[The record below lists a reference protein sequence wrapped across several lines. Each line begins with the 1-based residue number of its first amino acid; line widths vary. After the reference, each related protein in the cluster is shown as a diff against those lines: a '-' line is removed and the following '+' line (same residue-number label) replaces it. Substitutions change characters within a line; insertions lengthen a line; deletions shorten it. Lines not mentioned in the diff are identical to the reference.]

1 MKNFW
6 KNTMGKL
13 RRESEMSKFVIEC
26 PDCGSYVEVGTGLF
40 AKKKVKCTCGHII
53 NANTDKMTSKVCP
66 HCGNTV
72 IYDQSKGESAVCP
85 VCHEKINTSAD
96 KSALVKLTCP
106 SCACEVMVDKN
117 ATDYTCTLCGTT
129 FDVQRRI
136 AQEDVKNKGLV
147 SVIKWEANN
156 EIFVWKHP
164 IEDFNLGSQ
173 LIVHQTQEAL
183 FFRDGRALDLFGAGR
198 YTLQTQNIPLLE
210 NIYKLPINTDN
221 ALHTEIYFIN
231 KTVQTGIKWGTP
243 SRVRIIEPSSNV
255 PIEIGARGSF
265 NLEVADSRK
274 LILRIVGTASS
285 FAQSDVN
292 DDGEAYSV
300 DYMRGKFADLIAMN
314 VTSLLARVITENKLN
329 VLTIDTMKPEISR
342 ILGKAVND
350 GLMEYGLRIPEGQF
364 YVTDI
369 MTPDDD
375 PNYIRLKNQYV
386 SASLDIRDEQIEKA
400 RVEASGE
407 RIMAEKTV
415 EAKVD
420 IFEAQAAA
428 ASAKISAQGMAD
440 SAKIMAS
447 GTSDSTVILAEGE
460 AERIKLEGRAEAD
473 AYRAQAMAEAEEM
486 KEKGYTYQDETKR
499 QIGLE
504 AMQNGLPGTGS
515 GNSGGGANIGGA
527 VGDVVGLGV
536 TLGAVGGIVNMTKD
550 IIDPIISDTKA
561 VGSKVSDAVTNTV
574 SDSWSCSCG
583 KSGITSKFCP
593 ECGAA
598 KPAPVVGW
606 NCTCGQKNITSNFC
620 PECGSKKPEAPS
632 TWVCPNCGK
641 TGIETKFC
649 PECGHKREG

>member
-1 MKNFW
+1 MAKY
-6 KNTMGKL
+6 
-13 RRESEMSKFVIEC
+13 VIEC

-40 AKKKVKCTCGHII
+40 AKKKVKCTCGHVI
-53 NANTDKMTSKVCP
+53 NTTTDKMTSKVCP

-85 VCHEKINTSAD
+85 VCHEKINTNAD

-117 ATDYTCTLCGTT
+117 ATNYTCTLCGTT

-156 EIFVWKHP
+156 DIFVWKHP

-210 NIYKLPINTDN
+210 NIYKLPVNTDN

-243 SRVRIIEPSSNV
+243 SRVRIIEPSSNI

-274 LILRIVGTASS
+274 LILRLVGTASS

-300 DYMRGKFADLIAMN
+300 EYMRGKFADLIAMN

-342 ILGKAVND
+342 ILGIAINA
-350 GLMEYGLRIPEGQF
+350 GLLEYGLQIPEGQF
-364 YVTDI
+364 YVTDV

-400 RVEASGE
+400 RIEAAEG

-415 EAKVD
+415 EAKVN
-420 IFEAQAAA
+420 IFDAQAAA

-440 SAKIMAS
+440 S
-447 GTSDSTVILAEGE
+447 TVILAQGG
-460 AERIKLEGRAEAD
+460 AESIVLEGKAQAD

-504 AMQNGLPGTGS
+504 AMQNGLPGTG
-515 GNSGGGANIGGA
+515 NAGGSNGSIGGA

-550 IIDPIISDTKA
+550 IINPIL
-561 VGSKVSDAVTNTV
+561 SDATATGTNVGTAVANTV
-574 SDSWSCSCG
+574 SDAWTCACG
-583 KSGITSKFCP
+583 KQGITSKFCP
-593 ECGAA
+593 ECGSP
-598 KPAPVVGW
+598 KPIPVVGW
-606 NCTCGQKNITSNFC
+606 NCSCGQTNITS
-620 PECGSKKPEAPS
+620 
-632 TWVCPNCGK
+632 
-641 TGIETKFC
+641 KFC
-649 PECGHKREG
+649 PECGAKKPEAPATWNCSCGCKGIASKFCPECGNKREG

>member
-1 MKNFW
+1 MAKY
-6 KNTMGKL
+6 
-13 RRESEMSKFVIEC
+13 VIKC

-53 NANTDKMTSKVCP
+53 NASTDKMTSKVCP

-72 IYDQSKGESAVCP
+72 IYDQSKGESAICP

-106 SCACEVMVDKN
+106 SCACEVMVDNN
-117 ATDYTCTLCGTT
+117 ATEYTCTLCGTT

-156 EIFVWKHP
+156 DIFVWKHP

-183 FFRDGRALDLFGAGR
+183 FFRDGKALDLFGAGR

-243 SRVRIIEPSSNV
+243 SRVRIIEPSSNI

-265 NLEVADSRK
+265 NLVVADSRK
-274 LILRIVGTASS
+274 LILRLVGTASS

-292 DDGEAYSV
+292 DGGEAYSV
-300 DYMRGKFADLIAMN
+300 EYMRGKFADLIAMN

-342 ILGKAVND
+342 ILGNAINT
-350 GLMEYGLRIPEGQF
+350 GLMEYGLQIPEGQF
-364 YVTDI
+364 YVTDV

-375 PNYIRLKNQYV
+375 PTYIRLKNQYV

-400 RVEASGE
+400 RIEASEG

-415 EAKVD
+415 EAKVK
-420 IFEAQAAA
+420 IFDAQAAA
-428 ASAKISAQGMAD
+428 AAAKISAQGMAD
-440 SAKIMAS
+440 SS
-447 GTSDSTVILAEGE
+447 VILAEGT
-460 AERIKLEGRAEAD
+460 AEGIVLEGKAEAD

-486 KEKGYTYQDETKR
+486 KAKGYTYQDESKR

-504 AMQNGLPGTGS
+504 AMQNGLPGTG
-515 GNSGGGANIGGA
+515 NAGGGNGGVGGA
-527 VGDVVGLGV
+527 VSDVVGFGV

-550 IIDPIISDTKA
+550 IINPILSDVTATGTSVGNA
-561 VGSKVSDAVTNTV
+561 VANTV
-574 SDSWSCSCG
+574 SDTWNCACG
-583 KSGITSKFCP
+583 KQDITSKFCP
-593 ECGAA
+593 ECGAP

-606 NCTCGQKNITSNFC
+606 NCACGQTNITS
-620 PECGSKKPEAPS
+620 
-632 TWVCPNCGK
+632 
-641 TGIETKFC
+641 KFC
-649 PECGHKREG
+649 PECGAKKPEDPTTWDCSCGCKGIASKFCPECGNKREG

>member
-1 MKNFW
+1 
-6 KNTMGKL
+6 
-13 RRESEMSKFVIEC
+13 MSKYVIEC

-40 AKKKVKCTCGHII
+40 AKKKVKCSCGHVID
-53 NANTDKMTSKVCP
+53 ANKDKMTSKICP

-85 VCHEKINTSAD
+85 VCHEKINTSAS

-117 ATDYTCTLCGTT
+117 ATEYTCTLCGTT

-156 EIFVWKHP
+156 DIFVWKHP

-210 NIYKLPINTDN
+210 NIYKLPINMDN

-243 SRVRIIEPSSNV
+243 SRVRIIEPSSNI

-274 LILRIVGTASS
+274 LILRLVGTASS
-285 FAQSDVN
+285 FAQSDIN

-300 DYMRGKFADLIAMN
+300 EYMRGKFADLIAMN
-314 VTSLLARVITENKLN
+314 VTSLLARIITENKLN

-342 ILGKAVND
+342 ILGNAINA
-350 GLMEYGLRIPEGQF
+350 GLTEYGLQIPEGQF
-364 YVTDI
+364 YVTDV

-375 PNYIRLKNQYV
+375 PNYIRLKNQYI

-400 RVEASGE
+400 KIDASGE
-407 RIMAEKTV
+407 RIMAEKAV
-415 EAKVD
+415 EAKVN
-420 IFEAQAAA
+420 IFDAQAAV

-440 SAKIMAS
+440 SS
-447 GTSDSTVILAEGE
+447 VILAQGGAEG
-460 AERIKLEGRAEAD
+460 IVLEGKAQAD

-486 KEKGYTYQDETKR
+486 KAKGYTYQDETKR
-499 QIGLE
+499 QVGLE
-504 AMQNGLPGTGS
+504 AMQNGLPGTG
-515 GNSGGGANIGGA
+515 NASGGGNGGGMI
-527 VGDVVGLGV
+527 GDVVGLGV
-536 TLGAVGGIVNMTKD
+536 TLGAVSGIVNMTKD
-550 IIDPIISDTKA
+550 IINPIISDSTA
-561 VGSKVSDAVTNTV
+561 VGTQAANVVANTV
-574 SDSWSCSCG
+574 SDDWTCTCG
-583 KSGITSKFCP
+583 QTNIVSKFCPECGAKKPIPVVGWNCACGQTNIISKFCPECGAKKPEAPAAWDCKCGCKGITSKFCP
-593 ECGAA
+593 ECGD
-598 KPAPVVGW
+598 
-606 NCTCGQKNITSNFC
+606 
-620 PECGSKKPEAPS
+620 
-632 TWVCPNCGK
+632 
-641 TGIETKFC
+641 
-649 PECGHKREG
+649 KREG

>member
-1 MKNFW
+1 MAKY
-6 KNTMGKL
+6 
-13 RRESEMSKFVIEC
+13 VIEC
-26 PDCGSYVEVGTGLF
+26 PDCGSYVEIGTGLF
-40 AKKKVKCTCGHII
+40 AKKKVKCACGHVI

-106 SCACEVMVDKN
+106 SCACEVSVDKN
-117 ATDYTCTLCGTT
+117 ATNFTCTLCGTT

-156 EIFVWKHP
+156 DIFVWKHP

-210 NIYKLPINTDN
+210 NIYKLPINSDN

-243 SRVRIIEPSSNV
+243 SRVRIIEPSSNI

-274 LILRIVGTASS
+274 LILRLVGTASS

-292 DDGEAYSV
+292 DGGEAYSV
-300 DYMRGKFADLIAMN
+300 EYMRGKFADLIAMN

-342 ILGKAVND
+342 ILGNAINA
-350 GLMEYGLRIPEGQF
+350 GLMEYGLQIPDGQF
-364 YVTDI
+364 YVTDV

-400 RVEASGE
+400 RIEAAEG
-407 RIMAEKTV
+407 RIMAERTV
-415 EAKVD
+415 AAKVN
-420 IFEAQAAA
+420 IFDAQAAA

-440 SAKIMAS
+440 AS
-447 GTSDSTVILAEGE
+447 VILAQGGAEG
-460 AERIKLEGRAEAD
+460 IVLEGKAQAD

-486 KEKGYTYQDETKR
+486 KAKGYTYQDETKR
-499 QIGLE
+499 QVGLE
-504 AMQNGLPGTGS
+504 AMQNGLPGTGNS
-515 GNSGGGANIGGA
+515 GSGGNSGSMI
-527 VGDVVGLGV
+527 GDVVGLGV

-550 IIDPIISDTKA
+550 IINPILSDATA
-561 VGSKVSDAVTNTV
+561 VGAQTGNAVSNTV
-574 SDSWSCSCG
+574 TDGWTCACGQTNITSKFCPECGTAKPAPVIGWNCSCG
-583 KSGITSKFCP
+583 QTNITSKFCP
-593 ECGAA
+593 ECGA
-598 KPAPVVGW
+598 
-606 NCTCGQKNITSNFC
+606 
-620 PECGSKKPEAPS
+620 KKPEMPA
-632 TWVCPNCGK
+632 TWDCACGCK
-641 TGIETKFC
+641 GIASKFC
-649 PECGHKREG
+649 PECGTKREG

>member
-1 MKNFW
+1 
-6 KNTMGKL
+6 
-13 RRESEMSKFVIEC
+13 MSKYVIEC

-40 AKKKVKCTCGHII
+40 AKKKVKCTCGHVI

-96 KSALVKLTCP
+96 KSALVKLSCP

-156 EIFVWKHP
+156 DIFVWKHP

-183 FFRDGRALDLFGAGR
+183 FFRDGKALDLFGAGR

-243 SRVRIIEPSSNV
+243 SRVRIIEPSSNI

-274 LILRIVGTASS
+274 LILRLVGTASS

-292 DDGEAYSV
+292 DGGEAYSV
-300 DYMRGKFADLIAMN
+300 EYMRGKFADLIAMN

-342 ILGKAVND
+342 ILGNAINT
-350 GLMEYGLRIPEGQF
+350 GLMEYGLQIPEGQF
-364 YVTDI
+364 YVTDV

-400 RVEASGE
+400 RIEAAEG

-415 EAKVD
+415 EAKVN
-420 IFEAQAAA
+420 IFDAQAAA
-428 ASAKISAQGMAD
+428 AAAKISAQGMAD
-440 SAKIMAS
+440 SS
-447 GTSDSTVILAEGE
+447 VILAQGGAEG
-460 AERIKLEGRAEAD
+460 IVLEGKAQAD

-486 KEKGYTYQDETKR
+486 KAKGYTYQDETKR

-504 AMQNGLPGTGS
+504 AMQNGLPGTG
-515 GNSGGGANIGGA
+515 NAGGGNGGVGGA
-527 VGDVVGLGV
+527 VSDVVGLGV

-550 IIDPIISDTKA
+550 IINPILSDATATGKNVGGAVANTISDTWNCA
-561 VGSKVSDAVTNTV
+561 
-574 SDSWSCSCG
+574 CG
-583 KSGITSKFCP
+583 KQSITSKFCP

-598 KPAPVVGW
+598 KPTPAATW
-606 NCTCGQKNITSNFC
+606 NCSCGQTNISSKFC
-620 PECGSKKPEAPS
+620 PECGAKKPEEPVA
-632 TWVCPNCGK
+632 WACPNCG
-641 TGIETKFC
+641 TAGIESKFC
-649 PECGHKREG
+649 PECGHKKEG

>member
-1 MKNFW
+1 MPKY
-6 KNTMGKL
+6 
-13 RRESEMSKFVIEC
+13 VIEC

-40 AKKKVKCTCGHII
+40 AKKKVKCTCGRVI

-85 VCHEKINTSAD
+85 VCHEKINTSSD
-96 KSALVKLTCP
+96 KSALIKITCP
-106 SCACEVMVDKN
+106 SCACELSVDKN
-117 ATDYTCTLCGTT
+117 ATNYTCTLCGTT

-136 AQEDVKNKGLV
+136 AQEEVKNKGLV

-156 EIFVWKHP
+156 DIFVWKHP

-210 NIYKLPINTDN
+210 SIYKLPINTDN
-221 ALHTEIYFIN
+221 ALHTEVYFIN

-243 SRVRIIEPSSNV
+243 SRVRIMEPTSNI

-274 LILRIVGTASS
+274 LILRLVGTTSS
-285 FAQSDVN
+285 FGHSDVN
-292 DDGEAYSV
+292 DGGEAYSV
-300 DYMRGKFADLIAMN
+300 EYMRGKFADLIAMN
-314 VTSLLARVITENKLN
+314 VTSLLARVITDNKLN

-342 ILGKAVND
+342 ILGNAVNE
-350 GLMEYGLRIPEGQF
+350 GLMEYGLRIPVGQF

-400 RVEASGE
+400 RIEAAEG
-407 RIMAEKTV
+407 RIMAERTV
-415 EAKVD
+415 AGKVN
-420 IFEAQAAA
+420 IFDTQVAA

-440 SAKIMAS
+440 STKIMAS

-460 AERIKLEGRAEAD
+460 AERIKLEGKAEAD

-486 KEKGYTYQDETKR
+486 KAKGYTYQDETKR
-499 QIGLE
+499 QVGLE
-504 AMQNGLPGTGS
+504 AMQNGLPGTGA
-515 GNSGGGANIGGA
+515 SGGGGSAGGV

-536 TLGAVGGIVNMTKD
+536 TLGAVGGIVSMTKD
-550 IIDPIISDTKA
+550 IIDPIL
-561 VGSKVSDAVTNTV
+561 SDAKSVGTQAGNV
-574 SDSWSCSCG
+574 VANASSDAWTCACG
-583 KSGITSKFCP
+583 KTGITSKFCP

-598 KPAPVVGW
+598 KPVPVVGW
-606 NCTCGQKNITSNFC
+606 TCACGKTGITSKFC
-620 PECGSKKPEAPS
+620 PECGSKKPELPA
-632 TWVCPNCGK
+632 TWVCPDCGK
-641 TGIETKFC
+641 TGIESKFC
-649 PECGHKREG
+649 PECGHKKEG

>member
-1 MKNFW
+1 MAKY
-6 KNTMGKL
+6 
-13 RRESEMSKFVIEC
+13 VIEC

-53 NANTDKMTSKVCP
+53 NASTDKMTSKVCP

-106 SCACEVMVDKN
+106 SCACEVMADKN
-117 ATDYTCTLCGTT
+117 ATEYTCTLCGTT

-156 EIFVWKHP
+156 DIFVWKHP

-183 FFRDGRALDLFGAGR
+183 FFRDGKALDLFGAGR

-243 SRVRIIEPSSNV
+243 SRVRIIEPSSNI

-274 LILRIVGTASS
+274 LILRLVGTASS

-292 DDGEAYSV
+292 DGGEAYSV
-300 DYMRGKFADLIAMN
+300 EYMRGKFADLIAMN

-342 ILGKAVND
+342 ILGNAINT
-350 GLMEYGLRIPEGQF
+350 GLMEYGLQIPEGQF
-364 YVTDI
+364 YVTDV

-400 RVEASGE
+400 RIEAAEG
-407 RIMAEKTV
+407 RITAEKTV
-415 EAKVD
+415 EAKVN
-420 IFEAQAAA
+420 IFDAQAAA
-428 ASAKISAQGMAD
+428 ATAKISAQGMAD
-440 SAKIMAS
+440 SS
-447 GTSDSTVILAEGE
+447 VILAEGA
-460 AERIKLEGRAEAD
+460 AEGIVLEGKAEAD

-486 KEKGYTYQDETKR
+486 KAKGYTYQDESKR

-504 AMQNGLPGTGS
+504 AMQNGLPGTG
-515 GNSGGGANIGGA
+515 NTGGGNGGVGGA
-527 VGDVVGLGV
+527 VSDVVGLGV

-550 IIDPIISDTKA
+550 IINPIL
-561 VGSKVSDAVTNTV
+561 SDATATGTSVGNAVANTV
-574 SDSWSCSCG
+574 SDTWNCACG
-583 KSGITSKFCP
+583 KQDITSKFCP

-598 KPAPVVGW
+598 KPIPATTW
-606 NCTCGQKNITSNFC
+606 NCACGQTNISSKFC
-620 PECGSKKPEAPS
+620 PECGAKKPEAPAGW
-632 TWVCPNCGK
+632 TCPNCGAA
-641 TGIETKFC
+641 GIESKFC
-649 PECGHKREG
+649 PECGHKKEG

>member
-1 MKNFW
+1 
-6 KNTMGKL
+6 
-13 RRESEMSKFVIEC
+13 MSKYVIEC
-26 PDCGSYVEVGTGLF
+26 PDCGSYVEVGTGFF
-40 AKKKVKCTCGHII
+40 AKKKVKCTCGHVI
-53 NANTDKMTSKVCP
+53 NTSTDKMTSKACP

-72 IYDQSKGESAVCP
+72 TYDQSKGESAVCP

-117 ATDYTCTLCGTT
+117 ATNYTCTLCGTT

-156 EIFVWKHP
+156 DIFVWKHP

-183 FFRDGRALDLFGAGR
+183 FFRDGKALDLFGAGR

-274 LILRIVGTASS
+274 LILRLVGTASS

-292 DDGEAYSV
+292 DGGGAYSV
-300 DYMRGKFADLIAMN
+300 EYMRGKFADLIAMN

-342 ILGKAVND
+342 ILGNAINT
-350 GLMEYGLRIPEGQF
+350 GLMEYGLQIPEGQF
-364 YVTDI
+364 YVTDV

-400 RVEASGE
+400 RIEAAEG

-415 EAKVD
+415 EAKVN

-440 SAKIMAS
+440 SS
-447 GTSDSTVILAEGE
+447 VILAQGGAEG
-460 AERIKLEGRAEAD
+460 IILEGKAQAD

-486 KEKGYTYQDETKR
+486 KAKGYTYQDETKR

-504 AMQNGLPGTGS
+504 AMQNGLPGTG
-515 GNSGGGANIGGA
+515 NAGGGNGGVGGA
-527 VGDVVGLGV
+527 VSDVVGLGV
-536 TLGAVGGIVNMTKD
+536 TFGAVGGIVNMTKD
-550 IIDPIISDTKA
+550 IINPIL
-561 VGSKVSDAVTNTV
+561 SDATATGTSVGNTVVNTV
-574 SDSWSCSCG
+574 SDTWNCTCG
-583 KSGITSKFCP
+583 KQGITSKFCP
-593 ECGAA
+593 ECGAP

-606 NCTCGQKNITSNFC
+606 NCSCGQTNIAS
-620 PECGSKKPEAPS
+620 
-632 TWVCPNCGK
+632 
-641 TGIETKFC
+641 KFC
-649 PECGHKREG
+649 PECGAKKPEVPATWDCSCGCKGIISKFCPECGNKRED